1 MNYQL
6 DIVAL
11 FTACLSLYFI
21 VRAKK
26 TYFLDS
32 GFFIGLATVGF
43 IVYLLAATYTDY
55 NDDPAMVFLNFSIV
69 SIMALS
75 IGFAA
80 YLLHSGDPTTPGAI
94 YEIKSFLARPPL
106 QFLVFTGAIVSW
118 TTAVLTI
125 QPWTL
130 NQTSSNGLS
139 YYTYSPW
146 FIVASAI
153 LVALVIILPVRS
165 VYRQSKTV
173 RLKTASTSMKI
184 ISLSW
189 AIFGASLFLQTVAG
203 PLLEYGQSI
212 GFIIDGLV
220 FVLISFALREPT
232 ILARII
238 TSGEMVSEAVN
249 SRSEN
254 DTIVLYNTESDRKRL
269 VETFVKDGLATGR
282 KIVCH
287 VTSSEMPF
295 YRAVLRSTDLAE
307 KTQGE
312 PGVTI
317 QSIDAGLTNPLD
329 AKLSH
334 LPEARRELIDL
345 DELGVDR
352 CREIIET
359 LSSNDPGTRGRIGR
373 IWAVNVEAAQA
384 GILDILT
391 RIDPKSRIIDLANQQ
406 DAFASQLNVTHDA
419 ILGSRLLLEFEPTS
433 KYEDVVQKF
442 VREFQANVEP
452 VAIFTSGGSPIYR
465 QFSGQRNIRLFSF
478 STKTSTPVRLSD
490 EQVLLPERDT
500 SLLLDAVDK
509 LLQTNDG
516 RRVGIV
522 FEVFT
527 YLILSQGF
535 EKAYGVISSLVEM
548 SESALATVLV
558 LVNYDALEPRV
569 ISGIRGLFQTQ
580 LRFGSTGL
588 KVNRF
593 EKEQKMNLP
602 SIDEPDITTT
612 QVSRRIG
619 A

>member
-11 FTACLSLYFI
+11 FTACLSLYYI
-21 VRAKK
+21 IRAKK

-43 IVYLLAATYTDY
+43 IVYLIAATYTDY
-55 NDDPAMVFLNFSIV
+55 NDAPALVFLNISIFSM
-69 SIMALS
+69 MALS

-80 YLLHSGDPTTPGAI
+80 YLLKSGDPRTPGAI
-94 YEIKSFLARPPL
+94 YEIKTFLSKPPL
-106 QFLVFTGAIVSW
+106 EFLVFAGAICSW
-118 TTAVLTI
+118 TVATLSY
-125 QPWTL
+125 QPWSL
-130 NQTSSNGLS
+130 NQLSSGIS
-139 YYTYSPW
+139 YYTYSAW
-146 FIVASAI
+146 FVGASA
-153 LVALVIILPVRS
+153 ALVVLVILFPVRS

-173 RLKTASTSMKI
+173 RLKAASTSMKI
-184 ISLSW
+184 ISFSW
-189 AIFGASLFLQTVAG
+189 AFFGVSLFIQIIAG

-212 GFIIDGLV
+212 GFIIDGLL

-238 TSGEMVSEAVN
+238 TSGEIVSEVVN
-249 SRSEN
+249 TGTEN

-269 VETFVKDGLATGR
+269 VETFVKDGLATG
-282 KIVCH
+282 KNIICH
-287 VTSSEMPF
+287 VTRAEVPF
-295 YRAVLRSTDLAE
+295 YRAVLKGADLPE
-307 KTQGE
+307 KTQGK
-312 PGVTI
+312 PRVTI
-317 QSIDAGLTNPLD
+317 QPIDTGSTNLVTSMGI
-329 AKLSH
+329 AN
-334 LPEARRELIDL
+334 LPERQRELVDL
-345 DELGVDR
+345 DELGVER
-352 CREIIET
+352 CLEVIESFR
-359 LSSNDPGTRGRIGR
+359 SSDSSKSGRVGR
-373 IWAVNVEAAQA
+373 IWALNAEAAQA

-391 RIDPKSRIIDLANQQ
+391 GMDPKSRVIDLARQQ
-406 DAFASQLNVTHDA
+406 DLFARLLGLRHEGV
-419 ILGSRLLLEFEPTS
+419 LGSRLLLEFEPTS
-433 KYEDVVQKF
+433 KYEEVVQKF

-516 RRVGIV
+516 KPVGIV

-527 YLILSQGF
+527 YLILSLGF

-548 SESALATVLV
+548 SESGPTTVLV

-569 ISGIRGLFQTQ
+569 ISGIRGLFQSQ
-580 LRFGSTGL
+580 LRFDSAGL

-593 EKEQKMNLP
+593 EQEQVKPPGATEQELA
-602 SIDEPDITTT
+602 ETT
-612 QVSRRIG
+612 SKRIG
-619 A
+619 I